1 MGEFTEK
8 LIQELLCEKKYYNCL
23 INKFG
28 RKSKA
33 VFEVFFE
40 VYLVGW
46 HLIFSESCVKRI
58 YILIAEYFFSV
69 FGYFEKFMYFKCVK

>member
-1 MGEFTEK
+1 MGEFTEN

-33 VFEVFFE
+33 VF
-40 VYLVGW
+40 
-46 HLIFSESCVKRI
+46 
-58 YILIAEYFFSV
+58 
-69 FGYFEKFMYFKCVK
+69 